1 MFVWFCCLISD
12 ISLCVFAAQ
21 HKAIARKNPQ
31 QKSVPGVLGL
41 EGEKVKAIQT
51 RIDDFTKN
59 MSNLLLIERDAELEF
74 TQEELNAVPTPDEN
88 SDSPKPIEFL
98 VSHSQAEQELCDTI
112 FNLNAV
118 STSTG
123 YITFLLMEDPD
134 SIIGRSGFTYVF
146 LYSVFKQDLAVC
158 IWYCSNWKETIDCP
172 LLPCL
177 LETWSVYGHVI
188 VEAQVQLPVCK
199 DS

>member
-123 YITFLLMEDPD
+123 YITF
-134 SIIGRSGFTYVF
+134 F
-146 LYSVFKQDLAVC
+146 C
-158 IWYCSNWKETIDCP
+158 
-172 LLPCL
+172 
-177 LETWSVYGHVI
+177 
-188 VEAQVQLPVCK
+188 
-199 DS
+199 

>member
-1 MFVWFCCLISD
+1 M
-12 ISLCVFAAQ
+12 
-21 HKAIARKNPQ
+21 
-31 QKSVPGVLGL
+31 
-41 EGEKVKAIQT
+41 KAIQT

-123 YITFLLMEDPD
+123 YYYITFLLMEDSD
-134 SIIGRSGFTYVF
+134 SVIG
-146 LYSVFKQDLAVC
+146 
-158 IWYCSNWKETIDCP
+158 
-172 LLPCL
+172 CL
-177 LETWSVYGHVI
+177 
-188 VEAQVQLPVCK
+188 
-199 DS
+199 